1 MPSRGIMGPKASVGL
16 SCWLPCFSELHKE
29 TDLHNDLN
37 YFSALTFS
45 NILKCATFIFQKS
58 ALLFFPDNHAAQ
70 LFWFLSIPPA
80 VFNLHLFAYERAKP
94 ISFCQRIF
102 YWVPMFLNCRLYL
115 LEIIENWNGIVS
127 LHFKDS

>member
-1 MPSRGIMGPKASVGL
+1 MPSHGIIGPKASAGL
-16 SCWLPCFSELHKE
+16 SCWPPCFSELHKE

-58 ALLFFPDNHAAQ
+58 AFLLLPDNHSAQ
-70 LFWFLSIPPA
+70 LFRFLSIPQS
-80 VFNLHLFAYERAKP
+80 FSTLHLFAYERAKP

-102 YWVPMFLNCRLYL
+102 YWVPMFLNCGLYL
-115 LEIIENWNGIVS
+115 LEIKENWNGIAS